1 MKILVRATN
10 WVGDA
15 ILCVPALRAV
25 RERWPEAE
33 IAILAKRW
41 VSAVYEGQGLA
52 DRLLVLEDSA
62 DLSGTLSAEKFDAA
76 ILFQNAFH
84 AAWLAWRAGIA
95 ERIGYARDGRSALLT
110 RAVAVPR
117 EGEIPAH
124 EAYYYAELVRRAGW
138 IDALPK
144 IEEIR
149 LCVAESAR
157 GAAEKGLLAAG
168 ARQGVRWIAFAPGA
182 AYGSAKCWPA
192 ERFAELADRLIVRF
206 DADVILFGAPSER
219 DIAERIASGMRC
231 RAVNLAGQTSIAELS
246 AYFSACDLF
255 IGNDSG
261 AMHVAA
267 GAGVPVV
274 AIFGSTDP
282 DGTAPLTLRRTL
294 VRHAPSCSPCFL
306 RHCPVDHRCM
316 MRIEV
321 DAVENA
327 AAQWLEKSL
336 SG

>member
-25 RERWPEAE
+25 RGRWPGAE

-52 DRLLVLEDSA
+52 DQLMVLEDSG
-62 DLSGTLSAEKFDAA
+62 DLTAALSAKKFDVA

-84 AAWLAWRAGIA
+84 AAWLARRAGIP

-110 RAVAVPR
+110 RAIAVPR
-117 EGEIPAH
+117 DGEIPPH
-124 EAYYYAELVRRAGW
+124 EAYYYEELVRRAGW

-144 IEEIR
+144 IDEIR
-149 LCVAESAR
+149 LSVADAAR
-157 GAAEKGLLAAG
+157 AAAAKRIIAAG
-168 ARQGVRWIAFAPGA
+168 ARSGARRIAFAPGA

-231 RAVNLAGQTSIAELS
+231 RPVNLAGQTSIAELS

-282 DGTAPLTLRRTL
+282 EGTAPLTLRRTL
-294 VRHAPSCSPCFL
+294 VRRAPSCSPCFL

-316 MRIEV
+316 TRIEV
-321 DAVENA
+321 DVVESA
-327 AAQWLEKSL
+327 ATQWLETSL

>member
-1 MKILVRATN
+1 VKILVRATN

-25 RERWPEAE
+25 RGRWPEAE
-33 IAILAKRW
+33 IAILSKRW

-62 DLSGTLSAEKFDAA
+62 DLAAGLGAEKFDAA

-84 AAWLAWRAGIA
+84 AAWLAWRAGIP

-110 RAVAVPR
+110 RAIAVPR
-117 EGEIPAH
+117 DGEIPAH

-157 GAAEKGLLAAG
+157 GVAEKGLIAAG
-168 ARQGVRWIAFAPGA
+168 AREGVLRIAFAPGA

-219 DIAERIASGMRC
+219 DIAERISSGMRC

-294 VRHAPSCSPCFL
+294 VREAPSCSPCFL

-316 MRIEV
+316 TRIEV
-321 DAVENA
+321 KAVESA
-327 AAQWLEKSL
+327 AARWLEASL